1 MHAFGHARSFC
12 TRDPRDHLGG
22 GAVGQHQRRG
32 DGRKR
37 SSRSGA
43 TVAATNAAIA
53 LTRSVT
59 TNGEGAYTFANL
71 PVGAMN

>member
-12 TRDPRDHLGG
+12 TRDPRDHLAERPSGNISG
-22 GAVGQHQRRG
+22 VVTDANGAVVP
-32 DGRKR
+32 
-37 SSRSGA
+37 GA

-59 TNGEGAYTFANL
+59 TNGEGVYTFANL
-71 PVGAMN
+71 PVGTL